1 MITENT
7 ANGKPIRLTAGEI
20 WSSKSTWRPGGYALS
35 GTGYKIRKERV
46 LSTSAMFLC
55 TDLSKLTT
63 ETGFEPECAFEKD
76 SKEMTCMCETP
87 EKDEEK

>member
-1 MITENT
+1 M
-7 ANGKPIRLTAGEI
+7 
-20 WSSKSTWRPGGYALS
+20 
-35 GTGYKIRKERV
+35 IRKERV

-63 ETGFEPECAFEKD
+63 ETGFEPEYAFEKD

>member
-1 MITENT
+1 
-7 ANGKPIRLTAGEI
+7 
-20 WSSKSTWRPGGYALS
+20 
-35 GTGYKIRKERV
+35 
-46 LSTSAMFLC
+46 MFLC

-63 ETGFEPECAFEKD
+63 ETGFEPKCAFEKD